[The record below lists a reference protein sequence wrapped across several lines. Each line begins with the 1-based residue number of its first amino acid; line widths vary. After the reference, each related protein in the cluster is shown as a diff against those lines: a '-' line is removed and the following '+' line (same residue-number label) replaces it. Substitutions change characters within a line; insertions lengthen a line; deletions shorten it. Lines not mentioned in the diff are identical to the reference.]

1 MRKGESRIQ
10 QTGYQSG
17 HTDEVIRHVVKGA
30 FALGARQLVVHG
42 TNVLGNI
49 ILARLLAPSE
59 YGIYAIINFF
69 ILFLGAFGGTGLAA
83 NLIREHPEP
92 SQDVYRTVYTFQQ
105 VFVFAVSVVLWLS
118 ASHITVLYHLDPKL
132 AWLFRLTAFSLIATV
147 WMVPSQ
153 IAMERQ
159 LSFQK
164 LAVVESVQSICF
176 NVLAVTLA
184 WRGFGAMSFGIAL
197 LIRSVAGAI
206 LANAMQ
212 PVSHCW
218 LLDWKLAKPHLRFG
232 LFYQSSQIVSLV
244 KDSITPMLIGFMVGT
259 AGVGYISWAAMT
271 AAYPVLALMVLQRL
285 YLPSFAKFQHD
296 PAQFGVFI
304 QQVIWATNAIAAP
317 LAIILLVLVHP
328 ITLIIFGAKWEAAIP
343 LFYFFWIANIFVPT
357 ATPVQSLLNAIGRA
371 DLATV
376 FAVMWMVLTWGF
388 GWPLAATKGIL
399 GIAIAT
405 ALVQL
410 SNLVLFRT
418 AQRFIPFRILGTVY
432 TPWLLACG
440 AGVLLHVIIH
450 FVPVTN
456 VPTLVASAMLT
467 FLAYAVAFASLHRKR
482 IARLYGTVMQR

>member
-1 MRKGESRIQ
+1 MKKGESKIQ
-10 QTGYQSG
+10 QARYQSG
-17 HTDEVIRHVVKGA
+17 HTDDVTRRVVRGA
-30 FALGARQLVVHG
+30 FALGIRQLVVHG

-105 VFVFAVSVVLWLS
+105 ISVFAISVVLWLS
-118 ASHITVLYHLDPKL
+118 APHVAVLYHLDPKL
-132 AWLFRLTAFSLIATV
+132 AWLFRLTACSLIATV

-153 IAMERQ
+153 IEMERQ
-159 LSFQK
+159 LGFQK
-164 LAVVESVQSICF
+164 LAVVESVQSLCF

-197 LIRSVAGAI
+197 LIRSLVGAL
-206 LANAMQ
+206 LANGMQ
-212 PVSHCW
+212 PVSHRW

-244 KDSITPMLIGFMVGT
+244 KDSITPMLIGFMVGA

-296 PAQFGVFI
+296 PAQFGAFI

-317 LAIILLVLVHP
+317 LAVILLVLIHP
-328 ITLIIFGAKWEAAIP
+328 ITFIVFGAKWEAAIP

-357 ATPVQSLLNAIGRA
+357 ATPLQSLLNAIGRA

-388 GWPLAATKGIL
+388 GWPLAATKGIM

-405 ALVQL
+405 AIVQL

-418 AQRFIPFRILGTVY
+418 AQRFISFRILRIIY
-432 TPWLLACG
+432 IPWLLACG
-440 AGVLLHVIIH
+440 AGVLLYVVIH
-450 FVPVTN
+450 FVPITN
-456 VPTLVASAMLT
+456 VFTLTAAAVLT
-467 FLAYAVAFASLHRKR
+467 LLTYAVAVASLYRNR